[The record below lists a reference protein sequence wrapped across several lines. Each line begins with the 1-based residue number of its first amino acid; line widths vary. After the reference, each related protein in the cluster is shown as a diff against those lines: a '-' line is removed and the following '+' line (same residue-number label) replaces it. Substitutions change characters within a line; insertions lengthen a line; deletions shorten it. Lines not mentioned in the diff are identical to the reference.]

1 MKQLLIVKAAPKTN
15 AAGSSVSAPKLANQL
30 ADGSIGIVAQN
41 EPDAWADSA
50 IKTDFWIYYK
60 SGNGPVSVFE
70 VDKESLQVMKTPYFA
85 GAKPVYTIT
94 IPTVAAGNTYTL
106 VLVKK
111 GKVPHERNTWT
122 ATESIFIGDSTTDAK
137 AIATKLANYFKA
149 MVETGS
155 LEVSVAVGTDNTGS
169 GGTDDRNK
177 ITITGLNYNED
188 FVVLAGDDLPKSA
201 IVNST
206 PFAQRVGDKA
216 YVEELA
222 SKCAAGRGF
231 TDTYCDGDTIYPG
244 YPIEV
249 PDLSY
254 NIYTLR
260 FATNRKASKT
270 RDERVHQLIHIAIPT
285 ENNTAS
291 PYYQNTWYS
300 WLETALGSVHTQA
313 KAVLTSNNNTAG

>member
-1 MKQLLIVKAAPKTN
+1 MKQLLVITAAAPKKDASGN
-15 AAGSSVSAPKLANQL
+15 AISGPKLANQM
-30 ADGSIGIVAQN
+30 APGSIGFVAQN

-50 IKTDFWIYYK
+50 IKTDFWIYYR

-70 VDKESLQVMKTPYFA
+70 VDKESLQVMKTPYFG
-85 GAKPVYTIT
+85 GAKPVYTVT
-94 IPTVAAGNTYTL
+94 IPTVAPGNTYTV

-122 ATESIFIGDSTTDAK
+122 ATESVFIDDNTTDADD
-137 AIATKLANYFKA
+137 IAEKLANYFLA

-155 LEVSVAVGTDNTGS
+155 LDVSVSVSSNV
-169 GGTDDRNK
+169 
-177 ITITGLNYNED
+177 ITITGLKYNED
-188 FVVLAGDDLPKSA
+188 FVVLAGDDLPKTA
-201 IVNST
+201 IANT
-206 PFAQRVGDKA
+206 TKFAQRVGDKA

-231 TDTYCDGDTIYPG
+231 TDTYRDGDTIYPG

-249 PDLSY
+249 PDTNY

-270 RDERVHQLIHIAIPT
+270 RDERVHQLIHIAVPVEAT
-285 ENNTAS
+285 NSGDTSAA
-291 PYYQNTWYS
+291 WYTYI
-300 WLETALGSVHTQA
+300 ETALASAHTQA
-313 KAVLTSNNNTAG
+313 KALLISANNIAINQQQGNG